1 LAGLAGAGIWLG
13 TWSGQVWQT
22 GLGQE
27 KTQKFREKNGR
38 FSYVLWT
45 EKQVGFGGVQ
55 KVHFFWSVVLG
66 ADPGNTKF
74 PEKSALLPFFDQK
87 KTVSWGIVHG
97 NRKIGPPLGRSFEKW
112 FAV

>member
-1 LAGLAGAGIWLG
+1 MGDFRMFYGPKNRSVLAGCKKVPVFGAVAPR
-13 TWSGQVWQT
+13 TD
-22 GLGQE
+22 
-27 KTQKFREKNGR
+27 KK
-38 FSYVLWT
+38 
-45 EKQVGFGGVQ
+45 
-55 KVHFFWSVVLG
+55 
-66 ADPGNTKF
+66 NTKF